1 MIQCVGLTFDAVGI
15 IVICIPLLGLSAD
28 KIAEQTA
35 ARYGYNKLGITALA
49 YSRIDTIAGSI
60 LLLLGFV
67 LQAISLII
75 YPNSLTREL
84 MIVLPCLCLL
94 VVGLLVYYCC
104 LRPRHVNKI
113 QENSDE
119 PIA

>member
-1 MIQCVGLTFDAVGI
+1 MIQFVGLTFDAVGI
-15 IVICIPLLGLSAD
+15 IVICVPLLRLSAD

-35 ARYGYNKLGITALA
+35 GHYDYNEPGITALA

-75 YPNSLTREL
+75 YPNSLTRAL
-84 MIVLPCLCLL
+84 MIALLCLL

-113 QENSDE
+113 RKTAMNRSPE
-119 PIA
+119 